1 MSSISWYLESIYIRV
16 NYYGYQQ
23 HGTWQNLVKPVA
35 DIRRTKGTELDAW
48 SFSFW
53 FLCPLVGDEGKEKQ
67 ERERE
72 RGRYTVRLSQEC
84 RLGRRFLNIERRATE
99 PTTVI

>member
-72 RGRYTVRLSQEC
+72 RTVHRSALT
-84 RLGRRFLNIERRATE
+84 RVPPRATLLE
-99 PTTVI
+99 Y